1 MEQEPTNENMTEEQ
15 LAAAQAAAAEA
26 AAAQAAAAEAAAAQV
41 ATEAAAAQVAAEAA
55 AAQVAAEAAAAEA
68 AAAQVAAEAAATEA
82 AEKAAA
88 EKAAAEAA
96 EKAAAEK
103 AAAEAAE
110 KAAAEAAEKAAVEK
124 AAAEAA
130 EKAAAEA
137 AEKAAA
143 EKAAVEKA
151 AAEAKAAEEA
161 AEKAAAEA
169 AEKAAA
175 EKAAEKAAAEAA
187 EKAAAEKAAQEA
199 QVAAE
204 EAQRIAAFEQAA
216 KEAAEKEALEQAV
229 KQAAYEQEQA
239 EIAAQL
245 AALGP
250 IPKLV
255 FIVPFRNRREQKQVF
270 DNVMPTILE
279 DIPSTDYK
287 IYFVQQ
293 CDTRDF
299 NRGAMKNIGF
309 LAMKE
314 KYPNHYQ
321 DFTFVFND
329 VDTMPRKKNL
339 LNYNTEVGTIKHFYG
354 QENTLGGIVSIKGSD
369 FEKTL
374 GYPNFWAWGYEDN
387 MLQIRALKY
396 GLTIDRST
404 FFKIGDPNILQL
416 NENLNRIINRD
427 EFNRYVNYTS
437 EGFSTINGL
446 VYDVDDSNRFINV
459 TQFKTEVDNNPA
471 GNQLYD
477 LRKGNRPFNVNP
489 VQARGRRGSLMS
501 LRL

>member
-1 MEQEPTNENMTEEQ
+1 MEQEPTNENLTEEQ
-15 LAAAQAAAAEA
+15 LAAAD
-26 AAAQAAAAEAAAAQV
+26 AQ
-41 ATEAAAAQVAAEAA
+41 AAQVAAQEA
-55 AAQVAAEAAAAEA
+55 QAAAEQA
-68 AAAQVAAEAAATEA
+68 AAEKAAAEKAQAEAQAKAA

-88 EKAAAEAA
+88 EKAAAEKAAA

-103 AAAEAAE
+103 AAAE
-110 KAAAEAAEKAAVEK
+110 KA
-124 AAAEAA
+124 
-130 EKAAAEA
+130 A

-143 EKAAVEKA
+143 EKAA
-151 AAEAKAAEEA
+151 
-161 AEKAAAEA
+161 AEKAA

-175 EKAAEKAAAEAA
+175 EKAAAEKAAA
-187 EKAAAEKAAQEA
+187 EKAAAEKAAAEKA
-199 QVAAE
+199 AAE
-204 EAQRIAAFEQAA
+204 KAAAEKAAAEKAAAEKAAAEKAAAEKASAEKAQAEKAAAEKEQAEQAAKQAAFEQAA
-216 KEAAEKEALEQAV
+216 KEAAEKEAIDQAV
-229 KQAAYEQEQA
+229 KQAAYEKEQA
-239 EIAAQL
+239 EL
-245 AALGP
+245 AAFGP

-255 FIVPFRNRREQKQVF
+255 FIVPFRNRVEQKQVF

-293 CDTRDF
+293 CDARDF

-314 KYPNHYQ
+314 KYPKHYQ

-404 FFKIGDPNILQL
+404 FFKIGDQNILQL

-427 EFNRYVNYTS
+427 EFNRYINYTS
-437 EGFSTINGL
+437 EGFSSIHQV
-446 VYDVDDSNRFINV
+446 VYNIDDSTRFINV
-459 TQFKTEVDNNPA
+459 TQFKTEVDNNPS

-477 LRKGNRPFNVNP
+477 LRKGNRPFNLNP
-489 VQARGRRGSLMS
+489 VQARGRRGSMMS

>member
-1 MEQEPTNENMTEEQ
+1 MEQEPTNENLTEEQ
-15 LAAAQAAAAEA
+15 LAAADAQAAEQAAAEKA
-26 AAAQAAAAEAAAAQV
+26 AAEQAAAEQA
-41 ATEAAAAQVAAEAA
+41 
-55 AAQVAAEAAAAEA
+55 
-68 AAAQVAAEAAATEA
+68 A

-88 EKAAAEAA
+88 EKAAAEKAAAEKAAAEQAAA

-103 AAAEAAE
+103 AAAE
-110 KAAAEAAEKAAVEK
+110 KA
-124 AAAEAA
+124 
-130 EKAAAEA
+130 A

-143 EKAAVEKA
+143 EKAA
-151 AAEAKAAEEA
+151 
-161 AEKAAAEA
+161 AEKAAAEQAA

-175 EKAAEKAAAEAA
+175 EKAAAEQAAAEKAQAEAQAKAAAEKAQAEAQAKAAA
-187 EKAAAEKAAQEA
+187 EKAQAEAQAKAAAEKAASEQA
-199 QVAAE
+199 AAE
-204 EAQRIAAFEQAA
+204 KAASEQAAAEQAAAQAAFEQAA
-216 KEAAEKEALEQAV
+216 KEAAEKEALEQAAAQV
-229 KQAAYEQEQA
+229 AYELEQADLAAQQAA
-239 EIAAQL
+239 I
-245 AALGP
+245 GP

-255 FIVPFRNRREQKQVF
+255 FIVPFRNRVEQKQVF

-293 CDTRDF
+293 CDARDF
-299 NRGAMKNIGF
+299 NRGAMKNVGF

-314 KYPNHYQ
+314 KYPNDYQ
-321 DFTFVFND
+321 NITFVFND

-427 EFNRYVNYTS
+427 EFNRYINYTS
-437 EGFSTINGL
+437 EGFSSINGL
-446 VYDVDDSNRFINV
+446 VYDIDESNRFIHV
-459 TQFKTEVDNNPA
+459 TKFRTEVENNPA

-489 VQARGRRGSLMS
+489 VQGRGRRGSMMS